1 LDKSVKPDEEKT
13 EASKEEKEATAEEVK
28 EEIVEEPQ
36 PESPVET
43 EETSEEQVEEEPKET
58 SEKTEETAEEPE
70 KAEAEPPETTEKP
83 KKTKEKKEAEKEK
96 PKKKEHKDDF
106 KYIVRIANTDL
117 DGEKTLVHGL
127 TKIKGVGMHMSILI
141 ADNTGIERYTKI
153 GDLTDSQIEK
163 IKETLENINK
173 NAPSWMLNHRK
184 DYDTG
189 EDIHLISSDI
199 DMRLRD
205 EINILKKI
213 RSYKGVRHERGLPVR
228 GQRTRAHGRVG
239 LAMGV
244 SRKGVLQAAKSSS
257 SSSETKE

>member
-1 LDKSVKPDEEKT
+1 LDEPVKPDEEKT
-13 EASKEEKEATAEEVK
+13 EAPSEEVK

-36 PESPVET
+36 TESPVET
-43 EETSEEQVEEEPKET
+43 EETSEEQPEET
-58 SEKTEETAEEPE
+58 TEE
-70 KAEAEPPETTEKP
+70 AEAEPSETTEKS

-106 KYIVRIANTDL
+106 RYIVRIANTDL

-127 TKIKGVGMHMSILI
+127 TSIKGVGMHMSTLVVDT
-141 ADNTGIERYTKI
+141 AGIDRYIKI

-163 IKETLENINK
+163 IKETLENVNK
-173 NAPSWMLNHRK
+173 TAPGWMLNHRK

-189 EDIHLISSDI
+189 KNIHLIGSDI

-205 EINILKKI
+205 QINILKKI
-213 RSYKGVRHERGLPVR
+213 RSYKGVRHEQGLPVR
-228 GQRTRAHGRVG
+228 GQRTRAHGRIG

-257 SSSETKE
+257 SEKKE

>member
-1 LDKSVKPDEEKT
+1 MDEPVKPDEEKT
-13 EASKEEKEATAEEVK
+13 EAPSEEVK

-36 PESPVET
+36 TESPVET
-43 EETSEEQVEEEPKET
+43 EETSEEQPEET
-58 SEKTEETAEEPE
+58 TEE
-70 KAEAEPPETTEKP
+70 AEAEPSETTEKS

-106 KYIVRIANTDL
+106 RYIVRIANTDL

-127 TKIKGVGMHMSILI
+127 TSIKGVGMHMSTLVVDT
-141 ADNTGIERYTKI
+141 AGIDRYIKI

-163 IKETLENINK
+163 IKETLENVNK
-173 NAPSWMLNHRK
+173 TAPGWMLNHRK

-189 EDIHLISSDI
+189 KNIHLIGSDI

-205 EINILKKI
+205 QINILKKI
-213 RSYKGVRHERGLPVR
+213 RSYKGVRHEQGLPVR
-228 GQRTRAHGRVG
+228 GQRTRAHGRIG

-257 SSSETKE
+257 SEKKE